1 MIKMFGILAGGA
13 LFASAVAIAQ
23 SAAQS
28 ATDSPASVSAL
39 GKDVDLTRGA
49 KAWAEH
55 CGRCHNLRSP
65 SELGENAWDVSVTHM
80 RTRAN
85 LPGGLADDIKAF
97 LMYSAQQKAADSA
110 PIEKTAGAAYA
121 HLKPGDA
128 ERGRDLYSQTCVAC
142 HSANGEGAF
151 EGVPNLMIASG
162 PLAKSD
168 EILLANMIN
177 GFQSAGSPMAMPPRG
192 GNPDLTDEDM
202 VHVLAFLRMQL
213 EERTR
218 EPKGK

>member
-1 MIKMFGILAGGA
+1 MIKIFGILAGSA
-13 LFASAVAIAQ
+13 LLASSVVIAR

-39 GKDVDLTRGA
+39 GKDVDLARGA
-49 KAWAEH
+49 KAWADH

-80 RTRAN
+80 RARAN
-85 LPGGLADDIKAF
+85 LPGDLADDIKAF
-97 LMYSAQQKAADSA
+97 LMYSVQPKAADAA

-162 PLAKSD
+162 RLSKPD

-192 GNPDLTDEDM
+192 GNPDLTDQDM
-202 VHVLAFLRMQL
+202 AHVLAFLRTQF
-213 EERTR
+213 EERTGDR
-218 EPKGK
+218 QRK